1 MFDCALGRLN
11 WHQHGIHF
19 MSLSVTEIFIAR
31 STHLVR
37 KSSQVTSFP
46 GILFVVL
53 KVKRIAQ
60 HYMTT
65 TYLFQAA
72 PALKLWIGGC
82 YLISVI
88 RAHLLKIHDLNHS
101 RWWPSSRMSIKMKL
115 KWLHNTRKEVTCLLF
130 LTKWVEQAIK
140 NLVTDRDIECMP
152 CWCQFKC
159 PKAQSN
165 IFSW

>member
-1 MFDCALGRLN
+1 MQEKLEKYFVKLSRKMFDCALGRLN

-53 KVKRIAQ
+53 KVKRIEQ

-72 PALKLWIGGC
+72 PALKL
-82 YLISVI
+82 
-88 RAHLLKIHDLNHS
+88 
-101 RWWPSSRMSIKMKL
+101 
-115 KWLHNTRKEVTCLLF
+115 
-130 LTKWVEQAIK
+130 
-140 NLVTDRDIECMP
+140 
-152 CWCQFKC
+152 
-159 PKAQSN
+159 
-165 IFSW
+165 